1 MILCCRGCLHC
12 RTLGSTLGLYSLEAR
27 STPQS
32 CQSKMSVDI
41 VKWPLKAK
49 LRPPLPSW
57 RPPPYSEIWPV
68 LKYPKWLLSTVS
80 NRTQGS
86 YRTSAQKRPFDV
98 TVWIPWGMGRYDS
111 ARVTGMQTTVRVWE
125 KERGMIFFLSRNW
138 HFSAT
143 WHEGRDVGWYLAGF
157 SVLMKGML
165 NKQKCIYLFNLGLLF
180 PFKIETAEHVW
191 R

>member
-49 LRPPLPSW
+49 LRPPCLVEDHHPIQRFDLCW
-57 RPPPYSEIWPV
+57 NIP
-68 LKYPKWLLSTVS
+68 
-80 NRTQGS
+80 NGS
-86 YRTSAQKRPFDV
+86 YPQYQIEHRGHIEQVLRRGHSMWQCGYR
-98 TVWIPWGMGRYDS
+98 GG
-111 ARVTGMQTTVRVWE
+111 WE
-125 KERGMIFFLSRNW
+125 GMILPEWQACRLQSGFGKRREVWFFFLSRNW